1 MNPKNHAPR
10 ILLSVYACSP
20 EWGSEVGTGWHW
32 VLALSKFFPLHVI
45 TETGFRKSIEEHL
58 SAFLGRFLPEFHYVD
73 IGEKG
78 REYFWR
84 QGDWRFYRHYRV
96 WQKKAF
102 RTAETLHRA
111 EPFDLV
117 HQLGMIGFREPGYLW
132 KLPGDFLFFWGPVGG
147 MGEIPWSYLSMLGAK
162 TGLLYF
168 IKNCINIA
176 QEYLL
181 PRVRKAIRRADT
193 IFAATVENKDCIAKI
208 YHRDSILLN
217 ETGAEPH
224 GKSGKKKRSGILQV
238 VWCGIMESRKALNL
252 GLAAVRELKQAGTP
266 VKLHI
271 LGGGHAENR
280 WRSLAEKLKIQ
291 DCCTWYGKVSPARVR
306 EVMEQA
312 DVMLLTS
319 VKEGTPHVLLEALE
333 HGLPVIC
340 HNAWG
345 MSSVVNGQCGRLIP
359 LATPEQS
366 IRAFANAMQELSK
379 NSAELEKLS
388 SGALARA
395 EELSWDSKAAIMRDY
410 YLGALTETRK
420 ALS

>member
-1 MNPKNHAPR
+1 
-10 ILLSVYACSP
+10 
-20 EWGSEVGTGWHW
+20 
-32 VLALSKFFPLHVI
+32 
-45 TETGFRKSIEEHL
+45 
-58 SAFLGRFLPEFHYVD
+58 
-73 IGEKG
+73 
-78 REYFWR
+78 
-84 QGDWRFYRHYRV
+84 
-96 WQKKAF
+96 
-102 RTAETLHRA
+102 
-111 EPFDLV
+111 
-117 HQLGMIGFREPGYLW
+117 MIGFREPGYLW
-132 KLPGDFLFFWGPVGG
+132 KLPGDFVFFWGPVGG

-291 DCCTWYGKVSPARVR
+291 DCCT
-306 EVMEQA
+306 
-312 DVMLLTS
+312 
-319 VKEGTPHVLLEALE
+319 
-333 HGLPVIC
+333 
-340 HNAWG
+340 
-345 MSSVVNGQCGRLIP
+345 
-359 LATPEQS
+359 
-366 IRAFANAMQELSK
+366 
-379 NSAELEKLS
+379 
-388 SGALARA
+388 
-395 EELSWDSKAAIMRDY
+395 
-410 YLGALTETRK
+410 
-420 ALS
+420 

>member
-58 SAFLGRFLPEFHYVD
+58 SAFQGRFLPEFHYVD

-132 KLPGDFLFFWGPVGG
+132 ELPGDFVLFWGPVGG

-312 DVMLLTS
+312 
-319 VKEGTPHVLLEALE
+319 
-333 HGLPVIC
+333 
-340 HNAWG
+340 
-345 MSSVVNGQCGRLIP
+345 
-359 LATPEQS
+359 
-366 IRAFANAMQELSK
+366 
-379 NSAELEKLS
+379 
-388 SGALARA
+388 
-395 EELSWDSKAAIMRDY
+395 AII
-410 YLGALTETRK
+410 
-420 ALS
+420 SP

>member
-58 SAFLGRFLPEFHYVD
+58 SAFQGRFLPEFHYVD

-132 KLPGDFLFFWGPVGG
+132 KLPGDFVFFWGPVGG

-224 GKSGKKKRSGILQV
+224 GKSGKK
-238 VWCGIMESRKALNL
+238 
-252 GLAAVRELKQAGTP
+252 
-266 VKLHI
+266 
-271 LGGGHAENR
+271 
-280 WRSLAEKLKIQ
+280 
-291 DCCTWYGKVSPARVR
+291 
-306 EVMEQA
+306 
-312 DVMLLTS
+312 
-319 VKEGTPHVLLEALE
+319 
-333 HGLPVIC
+333 
-340 HNAWG
+340 
-345 MSSVVNGQCGRLIP
+345 
-359 LATPEQS
+359 
-366 IRAFANAMQELSK
+366 
-379 NSAELEKLS
+379 
-388 SGALARA
+388 
-395 EELSWDSKAAIMRDY
+395 
-410 YLGALTETRK
+410 
-420 ALS
+420 